1 MGRADGYV
9 ETAAE
14 FRPLARRLLGR
25 TWLVD
30 SLSTALNLSQ
40 TTGRGLEFVTSDGEF
55 LAADGTLLVGPRH
68 AAAGMLSRRSELRAC
83 HEQARDLESQL
94 ADQAATLSRLDK
106 ERAEQESLVA
116 SSVSAYTA
124 AAGKLS
130 SSQRQTAACAA
141 KVDHLAHEHGRFEEE
156 RRQTDERLASI
167 QAQIEASRQQQIKN
181 RLATEQLEVEL

>member
-1 MGRADGYV
+1 MGRADAYV
-9 ETAAE
+9 ESAVE
-14 FRPLARRLLGR
+14 YQPLAKRLLGR

-30 SLSTALNLSQ
+30 RLSTALRLFQ

-55 LAADGTLLVGPRH
+55 LAADGTLIVGPRQ

-106 ERAEQESLVA
+106 ERTEQESLVA

-130 SSQRQTAACAA
+130 EFAATN
-141 KVDHLAHEHGRFEEE
+141 GRLRGEG
-156 RRQTDERLASI
+156 R
-167 QAQIEASRQQQIKN
+167 SRCP
-181 RLATEQLEVEL
+181 